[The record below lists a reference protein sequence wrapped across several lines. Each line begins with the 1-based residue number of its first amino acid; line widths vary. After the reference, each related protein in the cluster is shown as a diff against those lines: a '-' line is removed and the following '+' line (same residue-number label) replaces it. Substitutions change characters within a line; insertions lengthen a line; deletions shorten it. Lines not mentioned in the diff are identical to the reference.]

1 MKTILL
7 VLSLCAAVVVTPANA
22 ADREW
27 VDYNR
32 LLEITRLDKFNSAPP
47 AQRDK
52 VRVFGT
58 MTPKNK
64 AIAPSDIVFTVV
76 HNGERKRI
84 AIGSDG
90 KFDPAIDP
98 AWIKANPKVLT
109 NMPEG
114 EKAGFSFGV
123 SPVVPAG
130 VQFDYAALMASVQQ
144 GNALMKSQGGMMRF
158 MLPTFVGIGLHYP
171 RGQAASVRI
180 QSRLGDKTF
189 SADANGVLNL
199 ALDESLLAANAHVT
213 LSQRP
218 QSFDMIA
225 E

>member
-1 MKTILL
+1 MKTSLL
-7 VLSLCAAVVVTPANA
+7 MLSLCAAVSVPAAA

-32 LLEITRLDKFNSAPP
+32 LLEITRLDKFYSAPA

-58 MTPKNK
+58 MTPKSK
-64 AIAPSDIVFTVV
+64 AIAPADIVFTVV

-84 AIGSDG
+84 PVSADG
-90 KFDPAIDP
+90 KFDPMIDP
-98 AWIKANPKVLT
+98 SWMKSNPKVLT

-123 SPVVPAG
+123 APVVPAG
-130 VQFDYAALMASVQQ
+130 LQFDYAALMASVQQ

-171 RGQAASVRI
+171 RGQAASARI
-180 QSRLGDKTF
+180 HSRLGDKTVN
-189 SADANGVLNL
+189 ADANGVLRL
-199 ALDESLLAANAHVT
+199 ALDESLLGANAQVT

-218 QSFDMIA
+218 HSFDMIA